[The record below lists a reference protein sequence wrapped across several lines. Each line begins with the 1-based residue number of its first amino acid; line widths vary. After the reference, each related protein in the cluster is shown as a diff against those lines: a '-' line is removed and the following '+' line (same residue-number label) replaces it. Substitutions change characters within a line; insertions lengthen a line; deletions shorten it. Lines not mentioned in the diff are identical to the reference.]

1 MAVQESWNNGLKGS
15 KYIRVRY
22 SSPNKKTHLYSVRS
36 NGGTSRYD
44 LSGYPPMQRKKFV
57 QRAIDG
63 YSEKVDFPSPVWNDV
78 PKDTVLEITEEE

>member
-1 MAVQESWNNGLKGS
+1 
-15 KYIRVRY
+15 
-22 SSPNKKTHLYSVRS
+22 
-36 NGGTSRYD
+36 
-44 LSGYPPMQRKKFV
+44 MQRKKFV